1 MRHTRCALGTGV
13 QSCALPIYR
22 LFSSGDRRLQHLAPP
37 QFRRRAD
44 ALLIL
49 PGPEQRCGR
58 NVDPFE
64 ALVDAIEVGG
74 DIVADLGREL
84 VDEEGAAGAQG
95 FGRRSEEHTSE
106 LQSLM
111 RISYAVF
118 CLNKNK
124 KTHKQ
129 RPKV

>member
-95 FGRRSEEHTSE
+95 FGRTLGGLDRKSGGEGRMV
-106 LQSLM
+106 LWRGDVGGCRVL
-111 RISYAVF
+111 
-118 CLNKNK
+118 K
-124 KTHKQ
+124 KK
-129 RPKV
+129 K